1 MKEILKLLDK
11 YATSTKLLV
20 ASAFIFSNCCVDLRE
35 ENKMLK
41 QLKNLYVKNLVNTFE
56 YLNILFI

>member
-1 MKEILKLLDK
+1 MKKILKLLDK

-20 ASAFIFSNCCVDLRE
+20 ASVFIVSNCCVDLRE
-35 ENKMLK
+35 ENKTLK
-41 QLKNLYVKNLVNTFE
+41 QLKNLYVKNLVNILK